1 MKNARHLGIFWKKTL
16 QSFCACR
23 AKRLSTLY
31 QTRENVT
38 KRRACH
44 AKRHSNLFWNILKP
58 SKVRGLASS
67 PRHVG
72 ASKRAFCARHL
83 QFFTLCSSKFDVFQR
98 VFSWNPKSTTWKP
111 MFRGRRSSIF
121 SACHKTPR
129 LPRNLHIVATWRSTD
144 NAIRK
149 NHITWHVWSAAPA
162 TQNED
167 GGLQIAAL
175 ATKHGS
181 HALKTMRKYRACH
194 TEWLLAR
201 YETCWNVT
209 KRHACHAK
217 LRYATSET
225 SQSD

>member
-1 MKNARHLGIFWKKTL
+1 MSQSATLATKNDIPTCFEGLWNLRKWEVLHLPPDML
-16 QSFCACR
+16 EP
-23 AKRLSTLY
+23 LN
-31 QTRENVT
+31 E
-38 KRRACH
+38 
-44 AKRHSNLFWNILKP
+44 HS
-58 SKVRGLASS
+58 G
-67 PRHVG
+67 
-72 ASKRAFCARHL
+72 
-83 QFFTLCSSKFDVFQR
+83 T
-98 VFSWNPKSTTWKP
+98 PKSTTWKP

-121 SACHKTPR
+121 SPCHKTPC

-167 GGLQIAAL
+167 GGLQSAAL

-217 LRYATSET
+217 LRYATFET